1 MMADRDW
8 PLGSGAI
15 AAFVILVAAVL
26 GAVRG
31 WRAPF
36 LAWLAIAG
44 CVLGALALHAAARA
58 LAAAW
63 RRHWRAAAGA
73 GLLGAAFAAAVAL
86 LPALGLRAASGEGAN
101 PFGDVLASGAA
112 RPARSAP

>member
-1 MMADRDW
+1 MADRDW

-15 AAFVILVAAVL
+15 AAFVVLVAAVL

-36 LAWLAIAG
+36 VAWLAIAC
-44 CVLGALALHAAARA
+44 CVLAALALHATARA
-58 LAAAW
+58 LADAW
-63 RRHWRAAAGA
+63 QCRWRAAAGA
-73 GLLGAAFAAAVAL
+73 GLLGAAFVAAIAL

-112 RPARSAP
+112 PAAKSAP